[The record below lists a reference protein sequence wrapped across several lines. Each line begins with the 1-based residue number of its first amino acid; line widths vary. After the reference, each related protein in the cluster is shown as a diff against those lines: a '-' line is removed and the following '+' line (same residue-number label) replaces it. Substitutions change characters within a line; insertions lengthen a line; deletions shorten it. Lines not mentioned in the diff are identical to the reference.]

1 MESVQEK
8 YASALFSL
16 AKEQNKV
23 EKYQQEAGEIY
34 LSFHENEG
42 VVHLLASY
50 FITEKEKDQVIDKVF
65 GSIDLPDLLSFIKVI
80 CANSRAYLLLSILRT
95 FNKKC
100 NEYFHISEGIVY
112 SANKLTAEEIEDIE
126 KAISVNLSAKVRLT
140 NEIDKS
146 LIGGIKV
153 IVGGKVFDKS
163 IKSTLEGMRKAL
175 IKGGE

>member
-16 AKEQNKV
+16 AKEQDKV
-23 EKYQQEAGEIY
+23 EEYQKEAKQVY
-34 LSFHENEG
+34 QSLHDNEDM
-42 VVHLLASY
+42 VHLLASY
-50 FITEKEKDQVIDKVF
+50 FITEGEKDRVIDKVF
-65 GSIDLPDLLSFIKVI
+65 NSIDLPDLINFIKVI
-80 CANSRAYLLLSILRT
+80 CTNSKAYLLLSMFRA

-100 NEYFHISEGIVY
+100 NEYFHISEGVVY
-112 SANKLTAEEIEDIE
+112 SANKLASEEIKDIE
-126 KAISVNLSAKVRLT
+126 KAVSDNLSIKVELT

-153 IVGGKVFDKS
+153 VVGGKVFDKS
-163 IKSTLEGMRKAL
+163 IKSTLQGMRKAL